1 MPNADV
7 IKSFS
12 ISERDQAVVNKPGET
27 GKLICHVGHRPIR
40 PALLQKDEED
50 GRLGRV
56 MGEPSVTDSGHVG
69 AHGAPPG

>member
-12 ISERDQAVVNKPGET
+12 ISERDQAVVNKPAET
-27 GKLICHVGHRPIR
+27 GKLICHVGHRLIR
-40 PALLQKDEED
+40 LLQKDEED

-56 MGEPSVTDSGHVG
+56 MGEPSVTDLGHVG